1 MALPSSGKPTAN
13 DVKEWAISRI
23 GKRLDVDGYN
33 GSQCWDLPNYLL
45 RRYWG
50 FTTSGNAKDM
60 AWYKYPS
67 GFQVLKNTPSFVPKP
82 GDFAVWQPGY
92 GIGYAGHTAI
102 VIGPSTTSY
111 FYSVD
116 QNWRNANVYNGSPGS
131 KEKHSYNAVS
141 HFIRPPYKAEP
152 KPAPD
157 PEKPEPVEPDPT
169 PSKPVQDKKPSY
181 TIKERTEIEYTT
193 TYEDDQF
200 IERIFHNVV
209 KDGTPKN
216 GNYKYVLIK
225 NGNTMRSVRNIY
237 NDRDKFNDNLEYP
250 HFYVDTNHMWS
261 PRNTNLIVPS
271 HPDSLVIE
279 IVEDLYKNNDGFLR
293 NQAIAMIVAYEQA
306 KILGI
311 KFDEEHIIADK
322 RVWRSM
328 KQLVDWDM
336 NIKGFPTSSK
346 YDELVKKLVEMY
358 KNRDSVLYEIPKDK
372 VEKTK
377 VKIINTNKNKDNQ
390 PINDD
395 EDSSSDKPKTTKPS
409 NTTKVTTERSKYS
422 FTQALNAQMNVNPQI
437 SNGYSWYN
445 ASRSQTSAAM
455 NDNDVWSSSTQKYQ
469 MLDLG
474 KYQGIAVSK
483 LNTLLSGKGTLS
495 GQGKAFA
502 EAGKKYRVNE
512 IYLIA
517 HAILETGNGKS
528 YFASGN
534 SGYYNMYGIGAFD
547 SNPNNAINF
556 ARNQGWNTAAKAI
569 IGGARFIRQD
579 YIDVG
584 QNTLYRM
591 RWNPKK
597 PATHQYATDVRW
609 CQHQATTIKQ
619 YYDKIGMKGQ
629 YFIRDKYNGS

>member
-1 MALPSSGKPTAN
+1 
-13 DVKEWAISRI
+13 
-23 GKRLDVDGYN
+23 
-33 GSQCWDLPNYLL
+33 
-45 RRYWG
+45 
-50 FTTSGNAKDM
+50 M

-67 GFQVLKNTPSFVPKP
+67 GFKVLKNTPSFVPKP

-102 VIGPSTTSY
+102 VIGPSTTNY

-141 HFIRPPYKAEP
+141 HFIRPPYKEEP

-157 PEKPEPVEPDPT
+157 PEKPKPVEPDPT
-169 PSKPVQDKKPSY
+169 PNKPIEDNKPSY

-193 TYEDDQF
+193 KYEDDSF
-200 IERIFHNVV
+200 IERIFHNIV
-209 KDGTPKN
+209 KDGIPKK
-216 GNYKYVLIK
+216 GKYKGILIK

-237 NDRDKFNDNLEYP
+237 NDRDKYNDKLEYP

-261 PRNTNLIVPS
+261 PRNEIFIVPS
-271 HPDSLVIE
+271 HPDYLVIE
-279 IVEDLYKNNDGFLR
+279 IVEDLYKNNDSFLR
-293 NQAIAMIVAYEQA
+293 NQAIGLIVAYERA

-311 KFDEEHIIADK
+311 PFDAKHIKADK

-328 KQLVDWDM
+328 KQLVEWDM
-336 NIKGFPTSSK
+336 NVKGFPSSDK
-346 YDELVKKLVEMY
+346 YDELVKKFVDMY
-358 KNRDSVLYEIPKDK
+358 GEVDKILDEVPKDK
-372 VEKTK
+372 VERTK

-395 EDSSSDKPKTTKPS
+395 EDNTSNKPSTSKPS
-409 NTTKVTTERSKYS
+409 NATKVTTERSKY
-422 FTQALNAQMNVNPQI
+422 TKAQALNKQMSVRPQV
-437 SNGYSWYN
+437 SNGVAWYN
-445 ASRSQTSAAM
+445 ASETQTRNAM
-455 NDNDVWSSSTQKYQ
+455 NVNTIWNSKTQVYQ

-474 KYQGIAVSK
+474 KYQGIPVSK

-502 EAGKKYRVNE
+502 EAGKRYRVNE

-517 HAILETGNGKS
+517 HAILETGNGRS

-534 SGYYNMYGIGAFD
+534 SGYYNMYGIGAYD
-547 SNPNNAINF
+547 SNPNYAITF
-556 ARNQGWNTAAKAI
+556 AKNQGWNTAAKAI
-569 IGGARFIRQD
+569 IGGARFIRKD
-579 YIDVG
+579 YIDLS

-597 PATHQYATDVRW
+597 PATHQYATDIRW

-619 YYDKIGMKGQ
+619 YYTKIGLKGQ
-629 YFIRDKYNGS
+629 YFIRDKYKDS

>member
-1 MALPSSGKPTAN
+1 
-13 DVKEWAISRI
+13 
-23 GKRLDVDGYN
+23 
-33 GSQCWDLPNYLL
+33 
-45 RRYWG
+45 
-50 FTTSGNAKDM
+50 M

-209 KDGTPKN
+209 KDGTKKI

-261 PRNTNLIVPS
+261 PRNTSLIVPS

-311 KFDEEHIIADK
+311 KFDEEHVIADK

-328 KQLVDWDM
+328 KQLVDWDI
-336 NIKGFPTSSK
+336 NAKGFPDSSK
-346 YDELVKKLVEMY
+346 YDELVKKLVEIY
-358 KNRDSVLYEIPKDK
+358 GDRDKILDEIPKDK
-372 VEKTK
+372 IEKTK
-377 VKIINTNKNKDNQ
+377 VKVINTNKNKDNQ

-395 EDSSSDKPKTTKPS
+395 ESSSSDKPKTTKPS
-409 NTTKVTTERSKYS
+409 NTTKVTTERSKYTTS
-422 FTQALNAQMNVNPQI
+422 EALNKQMAVGPQVSNGVAWFYASQTQTRDAMNVNTI
-437 SNGYSWYN
+437 WN
-445 ASRSQTSAAM
+445 SA
-455 NDNDVWSSSTQKYQ
+455 TQKYQ

-474 KYQGIAVSK
+474 KYQGIPVSK
-483 LNTLLSGKGTLS
+483 LNALLSGKGTLS

-502 EAGKKYRVNE
+502 EAGKTYRVNE

-517 HAILETGNGKS
+517 HAILETGNGTS
-528 YFASGN
+528 YFASGD

-556 ARNQGWNTAAKAI
+556 AKNQGWNTAAKAI
-569 IGGARFIRQD
+569 VGGARFIRQD
-579 YIDVG
+579 FIDVS

-597 PATHQYATDVRW
+597 PATHQYATDIRW
-609 CQHQATTIKQ
+609 CEHQATTIKQ
-619 YYDKIGMKGQ
+619 YYTKIGLNGQ
-629 YFIRDKYNGS
+629 YFIRDKYKDS

>member
-1 MALPSSGKPTAN
+1 MGLPSSGKPTAN

-23 GKRLDVDGYN
+23 GKRLDVDGYY

-141 HFIRPPYKAEP
+141 HFIRPPYKEEPKQTEP
-152 KPAPD
+152 KPS
-157 PEKPEPVEPDPT
+157 EPNPT
-169 PSKPVQDKKPSY
+169 PSKPVQDNKPSY
-181 TIKERTEIEYTT
+181 TIKERIEIEYTT
-193 TYEDDQF
+193 KYEDDRY
-200 IERIFHNVV
+200 IERIFHNIV
-209 KDGTPKN
+209 KN
-216 GNYKYVLIK
+216 GVPKVGKYKGVLIK
-225 NGNTMRSVRNIY
+225 NGNTMRSVSNIY
-237 NDRDKFNDNLEYP
+237 NDRNKFNDNLEYP
-250 HFYVDTNHMWS
+250 HFYVDTNRMWS
-261 PRNTNLIVPS
+261 PRNTDYIVPS
-271 HPDSLVIE
+271 HPDYLVIE
-279 IVEDLYKNNDGFLR
+279 IVEDLYKNNESYLR
-293 NQAIAMIVAYEQA
+293 NQAIGLIVAYEQA
-306 KILGI
+306 KLLGI
-311 KFDEEHIIADK
+311 KFDANHVKADK
-322 RVWRSM
+322 YIWRSM

-336 NIKGFPTSSK
+336 NAKGFPSSDK
-346 YDELVKKLVEMY
+346 YDELVKKFISMYDDVE
-358 KNRDSVLYEIPKDK
+358 KILDEIPKDK

-377 VKIINTNKNKDNQ
+377 VKVANTNKNKDEQ

-395 EDSSSDKPKTTKPS
+395 TNGT
-409 NTTKVTTERSKYS
+409 NTPGKNTSTKVTTEKSKY
-422 FTQALNAQMNVNPQI
+422 TTTEALNKQMTVRPQV
-437 SNGYSWYN
+437 SNGVAWYN
-445 ASRSQTSAAM
+445 ASTTQTRNAM
-455 NDNDVWSSSTQKYQ
+455 NVNTIWNSKTQVYQ

-483 LNTLLSGKGTLS
+483 LNELLKGKGTLS

-502 EAGKKYRVNE
+502 EAGKKYRMNE

-517 HAILETGNGKS
+517 HAILETGNGNS

-534 SGYYNMYGIGAFD
+534 SGYFNMYGIGAFD
-547 SNPNNAINF
+547 SNPNNAISF
-556 ARNQGWNTAAKAI
+556 ARNQGWNTASKAI

-579 YIDVG
+579 YIDIG

-597 PATHQYATDVRW
+597 PATHQYATDIKW

-619 YYDKIGMKGQ
+619 YYTKIGLKGQ
-629 YFIRDKYNGS
+629 YFIRDKYKDS

>member
-1 MALPSSGKPTAN
+1 MGLPSSGKPTAN

-23 GKRLDVDGYN
+23 GKRLDVDGYY

-141 HFIRPPYKAEP
+141 HFIRPPYKEEPKQTEP
-152 KPAPD
+152 KPS
-157 PEKPEPVEPDPT
+157 EPDPT
-169 PSKPVQDKKPSY
+169 PSKPVQDNKPSY
-181 TIKERTEIEYTT
+181 TIKERIEIEYTT
-193 TYEDDQF
+193 KYEDDRY
-200 IERIFHNVV
+200 IERIFHNIV
-209 KDGTPKN
+209 KN
-216 GNYKYVLIK
+216 GVPKVGKYKGVLIK
-225 NGNTMRSVRNIY
+225 NGNTMRSVSNIY
-237 NDRDKFNDNLEYP
+237 NDRNKFNDNLEYP
-250 HFYVDTNHMWS
+250 HFYVDTNRMWS
-261 PRNTNLIVPS
+261 PRNTDYIVPS
-271 HPDSLVIE
+271 HPDYLVIE
-279 IVEDLYKNNDGFLR
+279 IVEDLYKNNESYLR
-293 NQAIAMIVAYEQA
+293 NQAIGLIVAYEQA
-306 KILGI
+306 KLLGI
-311 KFDEEHIIADK
+311 KFDADHVKADK
-322 RVWRSM
+322 YIWRSM

-336 NIKGFPTSSK
+336 NAKGFPSSDK
-346 YDELVKKLVEMY
+346 YDELVKKFISMYDDVE
-358 KNRDSVLYEIPKDK
+358 KILDEIPKDK

-377 VKIINTNKNKDNQ
+377 VKVANTNKNKDEQ

-395 EDSSSDKPKTTKPS
+395 TNGT
-409 NTTKVTTERSKYS
+409 NTPGKNTSTKVTTEKSKY
-422 FTQALNAQMNVNPQI
+422 TTTEALNKQMTVRPQV
-437 SNGYSWYN
+437 SNGVAWYN
-445 ASRSQTSAAM
+445 ASTTQTRNAM
-455 NDNDVWSSSTQKYQ
+455 NVNTIWNSKTQVYQ

-483 LNTLLSGKGTLS
+483 LNELLKGKGTLS

-502 EAGKKYRVNE
+502 EAGKKYRMNE

-517 HAILETGNGKS
+517 HAILETGNGSS

-534 SGYYNMYGIGAFD
+534 SGYFNMYGIGAFD
-547 SNPNNAINF
+547 SNPNNAISF
-556 ARNQGWNTAAKAI
+556 ARNQGWNTASKAI

-579 YIDVG
+579 YIDIG

-597 PATHQYATDVRW
+597 PATHQYATDIKW

-619 YYDKIGMKGQ
+619 YYTKIGLKGQ
-629 YFIRDKYNGS
+629 YFIRDKYKDS

>member
-23 GKRLDVDGYN
+23 GKRLDVDGYYS
-33 GSQCWDLPNYLL
+33 SQCWDLPNYLL

-67 GFQVLKNTPSFVPKP
+67 GFNVLKNTPSFVPKP

-141 HFIRPPYKAEP
+141 HFIRPPYKEEP

-157 PEKPEPVEPDPT
+157 PESPEPVEPDPT
-169 PSKPVQDKKPSY
+169 PSKPVQDNKPSY

-193 TYEDDQF
+193 KYEDDRF
-200 IERIFHNVV
+200 IERIFHNIV
-209 KDGTPKN
+209 KDGIVKN
-216 GNYKYVLIK
+216 GKYKGVLIK

-237 NDRDKFNDNLEYP
+237 NDRDKYNDKLEYP

-261 PRNTNLIVPS
+261 PRNEIFIVPS
-271 HPDSLVIE
+271 HPDYLVIE
-279 IVEDLYKNNDGFLR
+279 IVEDLYKNNDSFLR
-293 NQAIAMIVAYEQA
+293 NQAIGLIVAYERA

-311 KFDEEHIIADK
+311 PFDAKHIKADK

-328 KQLVDWDM
+328 KQLVEWDM
-336 NIKGFPTSSK
+336 NMKGFPSSDK
-346 YDELVKKLVEMY
+346 YDELVKKFVDMY
-358 KNRDSVLYEIPKDK
+358 GEVDKILDEVPKDK
-372 VEKTK
+372 VERTK

-395 EDSSSDKPKTTKPS
+395 EDNTSNKPSTSKPS
-409 NTTKVTTERSKYS
+409 NATKVTTERSKY
-422 FTQALNAQMNVNPQI
+422 TKAQALNKQMAVRPQV
-437 SNGYSWYN
+437 SNGVAWYN
-445 ASRSQTSAAM
+445 ASETQTRNAM
-455 NDNDVWSSSTQKYQ
+455 NVNTIWNSKTQVYQ

-474 KYQGIAVSK
+474 KYQGIPVSK

-502 EAGKKYRVNE
+502 EAGKRYRVNE

-534 SGYYNMYGIGAFD
+534 SGYYNMYGIGAYD
-547 SNPNNAINF
+547 SNPNYAITF
-556 ARNQGWNTAAKAI
+556 AKNQGWNTAAKAI

-579 YIDVG
+579 YIDVS

-597 PATHQYATDVRW
+597 PATHQYATDIRW

-619 YYDKIGMKGQ
+619 YYTKIGLKGQ
-629 YFIRDKYNGS
+629 YFIRDKYKDS

>member
-1 MALPSSGKPTAN
+1 MALPSSGKPTAK

-23 GKRLDVDGYN
+23 GKRLDVDSYY

-45 RRYWG
+45 KRYWG

-67 GFQVLKNTPSFVPKP
+67 GFKVLKNTPSFVPKP

-102 VIGPSTTSY
+102 VIGPATKSY

-141 HFIRPPYKAEP
+141 HFIRPPYKVEANDDP
-152 KPAPD
+152 DKPD
-157 PEKPEPVEPDPT
+157 PEQPDPT
-169 PSKPVQDKKPSY
+169 PNKPIEDNKPSY

-193 TYEDDQF
+193 KYEDDSF
-200 IERIFHNVV
+200 IERIFHNIV
-209 KDGTPKN
+209 KDGTPKK
-216 GNYKYVLIK
+216 GKYKGILIK

-237 NDRDKFNDNLEYP
+237 NDRDKYNDKLEYP

-261 PRNTNLIVPS
+261 PRNEIFIVPS
-271 HPDSLVIE
+271 HPEYLVIE
-279 IVEDLYKNNDGFLR
+279 IVEDLYKNNDSFLR
-293 NQAIAMIVAYEQA
+293 NQAIGLIVAYERA

-311 KFDEEHIIADK
+311 PFDAKHIKADK

-328 KQLVDWDM
+328 KQLVEWDM
-336 NIKGFPTSSK
+336 NVKGFPSSDK
-346 YDELVKKLVEMY
+346 YDELVKKFVDMY
-358 KNRDSVLYEIPKDK
+358 GEVDKILDEVPKDK
-372 VEKTK
+372 VERTK

-395 EDSSSDKPKTTKPS
+395 EDNTPSKPSPSKPS
-409 NTTKVTTERSKYS
+409 NATKVTTERSKY
-422 FTQALNAQMNVNPQI
+422 TKAQALNKQMAVRPQV
-437 SNGYSWYN
+437 SNGVAWYN
-445 ASRSQTSAAM
+445 ASATQTRNAM
-455 NDNDVWSSSTQKYQ
+455 NINTIWNSKTQVYQ

-483 LNTLLSGKGTLS
+483 LNVLLKGKGTLS
-495 GQGKAFA
+495 GQGRAFA
-502 EAGKKYRVNE
+502 EAGKRYRVNE

-517 HAILETGNGKS
+517 HAILETGNGRS

-534 SGYYNMYGIGAFD
+534 SGYYNMYGIGAYD
-547 SNPNNAINF
+547 SNPNYAITF
-556 ARNQGWNTAAKAI
+556 AKNQGWNTAAKAI
-569 IGGARFIRQD
+569 IGGARFIRKD
-579 YIDVG
+579 YIDLS

-597 PATHQYATDVRW
+597 PATHQYATDIRW

-619 YYDKIGMKGQ
+619 YYTKIGLKGQ
-629 YFIRDKYNGS
+629 YFIRDKYKDS

>member
-1 MALPSSGKPTAN
+1 MGLPSSGKPTAN

-23 GKRLDVDGYN
+23 GKRLDVDGYY
-33 GSQCWDLPNYLL
+33 GAQCWDLPNYLL

-141 HFIRPPYKAEP
+141 HFIRPPYKTES

-169 PSKPVQDKKPSY
+169 PSKPVEDKKPSY

-193 TYEDDQF
+193 MYEDDQF

-209 KDGTPKN
+209 KDGTPKS

-237 NDRDKFNDNLEYP
+237 NDRDKFNDKLEYP

-261 PRNTNLIVPS
+261 PRNTSLIVPS

-279 IVEDLYKNNDGFLR
+279 VVEDLYKNNDSFLR

-336 NIKGFPTSSK
+336 NVKGFPESSK

-358 KNRDSVLYEIPKDK
+358 KDRDKFYEIPKDK

-455 NDNDVWSSSTQKYQ
+455 NDNDVWASSTQKYQ

-483 LNTLLSGKGTLS
+483 LNSLLSGKGTLS

-502 EAGKKYRVNE
+502 EAGKRYRVNE

-556 ARNQGWNTAAKAI
+556 ARNQGWNTASKAI

-579 YIDVG
+579 YIDVS

-619 YYDKIGMKGQ
+619 YYNKIGMSGQ